1 MGHLLSWGQ
10 RGPHYILAGHS
21 LGGGRQRPLCQREEK
36 RATVCPSREEV
47 REAES
52 AQVWEPKCECVGGGV
67 QGTPWQRGSV
77 DSGQGQAA
85 K

>member
-1 MGHLLSWGQ
+1 M
-10 RGPHYILAGHS
+10 
-21 LGGGRQRPLCQREEK
+21 
-36 RATVCPSREEV
+36 